1 MSEKESRERKKRQN
15 EAKGLKRAMK
25 EQREKQTDSFVKREH
40 GDGTV
45 EIENKEVTTEI
56 AREKYHEMIEDCC
69 HFLSIG
75 VDNEVE
81 GLNQEEWSKKPNFHT
96 HAMVAIVNA
105 PPELSF
111 YMLARTLQLV
121 DEQVK
126 RIVEIHLTSILN
138 EWKGPIPPADMVEGL
153 GYMAAYAEVI
163 KRLADIEKQRGK
175 GYSFFTKMFQMKDE
189 LEARLDP
196 WRKAM
201 LFGNEDDVLLRFDEK
216 KLKKVYN
223 LEVI

>member
-1 MSEKESRERKKRQN
+1 MSDKESRARKKQQN

-25 EQREKQTDSFVKREH
+25 EQREKKTDSFVQRQH
-40 GDGTV
+40 ADGTV
-45 EIENKEVTTEI
+45 EIESEDVTTEI
-56 AREKYHEMIEDCC
+56 ARKKYHEMIEECC
-69 HFLSIG
+69 HFLSVG

-81 GLNQEEWSKKPNFHT
+81 GLNHKEWSKKPSFHT

-111 YMLARTLQLV
+111 YMLARALQLV

-126 RIVEIHLTSILN
+126 RIVEIHLKSILE
-138 EWKGPIPPADMVEGL
+138 EWKGPMPPADMVEGL
-153 GYMAAYAEVI
+153 GYMAAYAEVV
-163 KRLADIEKQRGK
+163 KRLEDIERQRGK
-175 GYSFFTKMFQMKDE
+175 GYSFFTKMFKLKDE
-189 LEARLDP
+189 LDERMDP
-196 WRKAM
+196 WRKTM

-216 KLKKVYN
+216 KLKKDYN